1 MPAGRIYIQNMKH
14 PLTLIVPLLDR
25 HELTDRS
32 LLALQK
38 QRCEYKIIVADGSS
52 IPFSGSYDLDIEYFY
67 NGFDTDISQY
77 MNKMHKA
84 TQMVKTPLSMVFDND
99 DIIDLKGIRN
109 GISFLSKNEEYS
121 TYQNDVRPIQIEPEI
136 KLEESLYTKKSI
148 EQDSPQDRL
157 FDVIENFNSFNY
169 AIFRSNIVKCFFE
182 ILDSLQNDDFQLFQK
197 GWAYVAAIFGK
208 CKRLQNDSYYY
219 FIPGNSILQTGGK
232 IHKFSSWVDTRYW
245 KSSCPQIIS
254 IIGNLYENI
263 YEQDIREYFCR
274 NFMNEI
280 CKKNNLHLVG
290 EDYIDMAVST
300 SYSYDDKIQETISR
314 HSFKSEKFDYEIS
327 CEAKHDRF
335 IKEIINA

>member
-1 MPAGRIYIQNMKH
+1 MSQ

-38 QRCEYKIIVADGSS
+38 QRCEYKIIVADGSR

-67 NGFDTDISQY
+67 NGFDENIAQY

-84 TQMVKTPLSMVFDND
+84 MSMVKTPLSMVFDND

-109 GISFLSKNEEYS
+109 GISFLSENEEYS

-136 KLEESLYTKKSI
+136 KLEESIYTQKSI
-148 EQDSPQDRL
+148 EQEAPRDRL

-182 ILDSLQNDDFQLFQK
+182 ILHSLKNDDFQLFQK
-197 GWAYVAAIFGK
+197 SWAYVSAVFGK
-208 CKRLQNDSYYY
+208 CKRLHNDSYYY
-219 FIPGNSILQTGGK
+219 FIPGNSILQNRV
-232 IHKFSSWVDTRYW
+232 HKFSSWVDTRYW

-254 IIGNLYENI
+254 IVGNLYEKI
-263 YEQDIREYFCR
+263 YEQDVREHFFR

-280 CKKNNLHLVG
+280 CKKNNLQFVG
-290 EDYIDMAVST
+290 EDYIDIAVST
-300 SYSYDDKIQETISR
+300 SYVYDAQIQETISR
-314 HSFKSEKFDYEIS
+314 YSFKTEKFAYSIS
-327 CEAKHDRF
+327 CEAKHDSF
-335 IKEIINA
+335 IREIING